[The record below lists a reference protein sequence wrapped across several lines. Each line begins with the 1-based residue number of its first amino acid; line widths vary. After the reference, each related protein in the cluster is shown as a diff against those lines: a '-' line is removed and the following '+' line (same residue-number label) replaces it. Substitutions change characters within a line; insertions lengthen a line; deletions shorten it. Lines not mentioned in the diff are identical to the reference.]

1 MKQIVQN
8 LKTGATDLIDVPAPG
23 VRPGCILVKTNRS
36 LVSLGTEKMLVA
48 FGRAGYIQ
56 KARQQP
62 EKVKQV
68 IDKARADGLRPTL
81 EAVSR
86 KLDSPLP
93 LGYCNVGRV
102 VDVGADVDEFKIGDR
117 VASNGHHAEMVCVP
131 RNLAALVPEDVTDDQ
146 AAFTVVGAIA
156 LQGIRLADPT
166 FGETVVVI
174 GLGLIGL
181 LTAGLLQAHG
191 CRVIGIDLDPPKI
204 ETAKRR
210 DILCLNGGTT
220 EPVAA
225 VMQHTGGAGAD
236 AVIIT
241 ASAKSD
247 SVISQAAR
255 MSRKRGRI
263 VLVGVVGLNISRADF
278 YEKELTFQ
286 VSCSYGPGRYDPL
299 YENHGRDYPLPY
311 VRWTEKRNFEA
322 VLQAMADGRLTVDD
336 LVTKSVDLED
346 YREIYGD
353 IDNTNNIACL
363 LRYPDEYRRDKTI
376 SLREPQ
382 GFAAG
387 KRVAVVGAGN
397 FTQATVL
404 PLLKELH
411 APVHLIVSASGVS
424 GTHLARKYG
433 VPESSTDVEAALTD
447 DGIGTV
453 LITTRHDLHAD
464 LTARALGAGKDV
476 FVEKPLALSE
486 TDLQTVIAAVNVSG
500 RTVAVGFNRR
510 FSPFAVKMKS
520 LLGADPLPLTAVA
533 TVNAGAIQPDSW
545 VHDPDIGGGRI
556 VGEACHFVDLI
567 SYLAGSRVDR
577 VCMEALGRNPDG
589 RTDVAAILL
598 KYANGALGVIN
609 YFANGHKAYPKE
621 RIEVHAQGRT
631 LILDNFRT
639 LKGYGFNGFKSM
651 KSRQDKGHKEQFR
664 LLVNRTLNGG
674 PPLIPF
680 ADLVN
685 TTRATFCALTSLKE
699 GRWVEVER

>member
-1 MKQIVQN
+1 M
-8 LKTGATDLIDVPAPG
+8 
-23 VRPGCILVKTNRS
+23 
-36 LVSLGTEKMLVA
+36 SLGTEKMLVA

-68 IDKARADGLRPTL
+68 LQKARTDGLRTTW

-102 VDVGADVDEFKIGDR
+102 IDVGAGVDEFKIGDR
-117 VASNGHHAEMVCVP
+117 VASNGHHAEIVCVP
-131 RNLAALVPEDVTDDQ
+131 RNLAALVPEEVTDDQ

-156 LQGIRLADPT
+156 LQGIRLAAPT

-181 LTAGLLQAHG
+181 LTAELLQAHG
-191 CRVIGIDLDPPKI
+191 CQVIGIDLDPQKLELAERKGI
-204 ETAKRR
+204 RG
-210 DILCLNGGTT
+210 LNGSTT

-225 VMQHTGGAGAD
+225 VMQNTGGVGAD

-247 SVISQAAR
+247 QVISQAAR

-263 VLVGVVGLNISRADF
+263 VLVGVVGLNINRSDF

-299 YENHGRDYPLPY
+299 YEEHGRDYPLPY

-322 VLQAMADGRLTVDD
+322 VLQAMATGRLKVDD
-336 LVTKSVDLED
+336 LITKAVDLED

-353 IDNTNNIACL
+353 IDNTDNIACL
-363 LRYPDEYRRDKTI
+363 LRYPEECRKTTTI
-376 SLREPQ
+376 TLREPQ
-382 GFAAG
+382 GFTAG
-387 KRVAVVGAGN
+387 KGMAVVGAGN
-397 FTQATVL
+397 FTQAMVL
-404 PLLKELH
+404 PILKELN
-411 APVHLIVSASGVS
+411 APIRTVISASGVS
-424 GTHLARKYG
+424 GTHLAQKYG
-433 VPESSTDVEAALTD
+433 VPESSTDFEASLKD
-447 DGIGTV
+447 DAIGTV
-453 LITTRHDLHAD
+453 LITTRHNLHAAM
-464 LTARALGAGKDV
+464 TAKALEAGKDV
-476 FVEKPLALSE
+476 FVEKPLALNE
-486 TDLQTVIAAVNVSG
+486 NELQEIIEAVNNGERAV
-500 RTVAVGFNRR
+500 TVGFNRR
-510 FSPFAVKMKS
+510 FSPFARKMKS
-520 LLGADPLPLTAVA
+520 LLGTDPLPLTVIA
-533 TVNAGAIQPDSW
+533 TMNAGAVPPGEW
-545 VHDPDIGGGRI
+545 VHDPEIGGGRI
-556 VGEACHFVDLI
+556 IGEACHFVDLI
-567 SYLAGSRVDR
+567 SFLAGSPVDR
-577 VCMEALGRNPDG
+577 VCMEALGQNPEG
-589 RTDVAAILL
+589 STDVASILL
-598 KYANGALGVIN
+598 KYANGTLGAIN
-609 YFANGHKAYPKE
+609 YFANGHKAYAKE
-621 RIEVHAQGRT
+621 RIEVYSQGRT

-699 GRWVEVER
+699 GRWVEVQR